1 MQHRRCIAATL
12 SAVLEPKE
20 WNRNGPRHELAHF
33 VVYYRDLVRMLAEP
47 LPPLPVST
55 LRRENAEREI
65 DDKGLGTAL
74 SSGLDEK
81 RNARSFHACADRS
94 SGRLFSRAPRLRGVV
109 GPFTPVEVTYLAGRG
124 VYQGRFHAL
133 LALVP
138 FELTKQYLSV
148 VLILFT
154 TGSGSGSF

>member
-33 VVYYRDLVRMLAEP
+33 VVYYRDLVRMLAKP

-55 LRRENAEREI
+55 LGRENAEREI

-74 SSGLDEK
+74 SSGLDGTGGGK
-81 RNARSFHACADRS
+81 DWMRRGMHGASTHVPIDHRVDFSLV
-94 SGRLFSRAPRLRGVV
+94 RLGCVAWLDHSPR
-109 GPFTPVEVTYLAGRG
+109 
-124 VYQGRFHAL
+124 
-133 LALVP
+133 
-138 FELTKQYLSV
+138 
-148 VLILFT
+148 
-154 TGSGSGSF
+154 